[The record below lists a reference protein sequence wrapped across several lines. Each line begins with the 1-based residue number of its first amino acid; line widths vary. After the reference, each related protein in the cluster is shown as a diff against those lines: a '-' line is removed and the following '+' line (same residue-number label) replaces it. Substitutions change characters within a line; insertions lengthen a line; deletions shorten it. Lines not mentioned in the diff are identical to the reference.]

1 MEKELSAFHE
11 LIVHCFD
18 RNSWPFIFKKKKTS
32 EITDFF
38 DHNNFFMELLKQAE
52 NYNIHDVK
60 FGRIRE
66 ILMEQ
71 SKFA

>member
-1 MEKELSAFHE
+1 MTLY
-11 LIVHCFD
+11 LQ
-18 RNSWPFIFKKKKTS
+18 KKKTA